1 MIAYK
6 IENNLGLQEFKQI
19 LLSST
24 FADRRPFND
33 DDGLTKMLSNAS
45 LIITARDKGILV
57 GVSRSISDFSY
68 CTYLSDL
75 AVSSSHQHQGI
86 GKELIR
92 RTKIESKEAKVIL
105 LSAPLAVSYYPKIG
119 IRQFDQC
126 FILDEL
132 DDLKN

>member
-1 MIAYK
+1 MIVYK
-6 IENNLGLQEFKQI
+6 IENELSLEEFKQV
-19 LLSST
+19 LVEST
-24 FADRRPFND
+24 LGERRPID
-33 DDGLTKMLSNAS
+33 DDERLSKMLANAS
-45 LIITARDKGILV
+45 LIITARHHGQII

-75 AVSSSHQHQGI
+75 AVSKSHQHKGI

-119 IRQFDQC
+119 MRQFDQC
-126 FILDEL
+126 YILDEIEN
-132 DDLKN
+132 LK